1 MKGKANGLSR
11 GSSKVTPQQES
22 TSRHELRSM
31 DYSGILEPTAYTLSN
46 MRLKFFLAEMAKK
59 IKFLTPPLTH
69 TEKVM
74 EEW

>member
-1 MKGKANGLSR
+1 MKGKTNRLSR
-11 GSSKVTPQQES
+11 MSSRVAPQQES

-31 DYSGILEPTAYTLSN
+31 DYSTILKPTTHTLSSI
-46 MRLKFFLAEMAKK
+46 RLKFFLAEMARK

-69 TEKVM
+69 TDKVM